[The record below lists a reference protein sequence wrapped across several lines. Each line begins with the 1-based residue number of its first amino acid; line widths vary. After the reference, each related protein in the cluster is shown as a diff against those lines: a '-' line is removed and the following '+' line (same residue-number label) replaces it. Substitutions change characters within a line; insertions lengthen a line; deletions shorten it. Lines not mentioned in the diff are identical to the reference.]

1 MTIARLSVFQHISS
15 YAGYVFTETNRETA
29 SFTAS
34 DLCKITYAFLMR
46 RYQIISLFYLATS
59 VCSIV
64 LWDTPRGDHRFLL
77 HRTSQSFRMLSQ
89 DTAYRRSHK
98 HTNWVQEYP

>member
-46 RYQIISLFYLATS
+46 RY
-59 VCSIV
+59 
-64 LWDTPRGDHRFLL
+64 
-77 HRTSQSFRMLSQ
+77 
-89 DTAYRRSHK
+89 
-98 HTNWVQEYP
+98 